1 MKAGQGE
8 PEGKS
13 PKPRAGGNGTMSRRA
28 IQCGSNPASAGL
40 FTLPLRYAAAGTA
53 PTNLGF
59 ALMPTDDA
67 GPASA

>member
-1 MKAGQGE
+1 MAGQGE
-8 PEGKS
+8 PERKS
-13 PKPRAGGNGTMSRRA
+13 PESRAGGNGMMSRRT
-28 IQCGSNPASAGL
+28 IQCGSNPASDGL

-67 GPASA
+67 GPAGA